1 MSDPYSKSEFPV
13 TSVSPSD
20 LSALDLGNVNIPDF
34 RPTSWWGRNSEI
46 FEQAFEN
53 DTAYVAFLE
62 SQAVDQII
70 LTQPSVKYRV
80 GRPADLWT
88 TNDVAIAAADL
99 PGGGTAG
106 YIGLADSV
114 GVGAGTLLHFTD
126 YNVMV
131 RVLENDTDES
141 EAWTNDASTTCN
153 IKCERLSGP
162 AVAIP
167 AGKIALIGS
176 VVMGEEGVPGP
187 GYTTSP
193 GDPTYRTMHMSGIY
207 GSITRLQME
216 SEMVDGWGTH
226 PKVRD
231 DVWYQHKLRK
241 QTDLLFGHSWTGT
254 DPQGAQGQLWLA
266 DGVLPQIKS
275 HILNAGSLG
284 VTLTGPVL
292 NDFLEPTF
300 DSQLSSLHKDWFCG
314 SAQFRDIRSAA
325 LQKDGPLS
333 MVEMPQLQ
341 SGTKNPGTLGAKSME
356 IQLQSGNSITVH
368 ELRKA
373 FSASN
378 MSDWGVIL
386 DSANIG
392 YGSYK
397 GIREVWYN
405 NIETPAQQIT
415 RQTDALIDTWI
426 TLMKDE
432 STCAVIRGGTRSLT
446 AR

>member
-13 TSVSPSD
+13 TTVSPSD

-34 RPTSWWGRNSEI
+34 RPTSWWGRNDEV
-46 FEQAFEN
+46 FEQAYEN
-53 DTAYVAFLE
+53 DTAYIAFLE
-62 SQAVDQII
+62 SQAVDQIS

-141 EAWTNDASTTCN
+141 SAWTNDSAVACN

-167 AGKIALIGS
+167 AGKVALIGS
-176 VVMGEEGVPGP
+176 VVMGEEGTPGP

-193 GDPTYRTMHMSGIY
+193 GDPIYRTMHMSGIY

-216 SEMVDGWGTH
+216 TEMVGGWGTH

-300 DSQLSSLHKDWFCG
+300 DSQLSSLSKDWFCG
-314 SAQFRDIRSAA
+314 AAQFRDVRKAA
-325 LQKDGPLS
+325 MEGNAITMMD
-333 MVEMPQLQ
+333 MPALE
-341 SGTKNPGTLGAKSME
+341 SGTKNPGTLGAKSMV
-356 IQLQSGNSITVH
+356 IQLQSGNTITVH

-373 FSASN
+373 FSAAN
-378 MSDWGVIL
+378 MSDWGVIV
-386 DSANIG
+386 DAKNVG
-392 YGSYK
+392 YGSFR
-397 GIREVWYN
+397 GLREVWYN
-405 NIETPAQQIT
+405 NIETPSQAIT